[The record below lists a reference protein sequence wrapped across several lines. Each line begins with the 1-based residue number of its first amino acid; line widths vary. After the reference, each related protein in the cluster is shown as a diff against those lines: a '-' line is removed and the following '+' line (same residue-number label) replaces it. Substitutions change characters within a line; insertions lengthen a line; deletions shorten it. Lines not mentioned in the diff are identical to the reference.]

1 MRDTL
6 VILPLYQNAALIS
19 GLFGSLISAADDLSR
34 IGAQILIVVD
44 SPDDDELREVLR
56 VELPPLE
63 AVVPTFVHFNE
74 RNIGFIGSVNFGF
87 ARAIADRRDAIILNS
102 DVVVTAGAFSEL
114 RDVAYLDHMTGFVC
128 PRSNNATICSLPND
142 PCYRHRSVEASRTSY
157 DLLSP
162 YLPRFRYVPTAVG
175 FCTYIKWTI
184 LAEFG
189 CFDPIYG
196 CGYNEE
202 NDLVMRANRRGYR
215 AVLANH
221 AFVYHIGEQSFSLT
235 GASTSARDEQNGKI
249 FRKRYP
255 EYDRSIEREAG
266 SPEVLAEKML
276 TGFLPDDRGKL
287 TIAFDWSHIGLYHNG
302 TFEAAKAIL
311 VAAARR
317 WQSSYHIVV
326 IATPQAAAFHNI
338 DAIAGLSIVPRDK
351 AKTYAAI
358 IRVGQPF
365 DVGVVDFLM
374 QHSPIVVLYMLDTIA
389 LDCQYLDEIGL
400 QDIWQYS
407 LDSTDLV
414 VYISE
419 YTQTQFRLRF
429 RIPPATLE
437 LASLLSL
444 DTKDYHD
451 GDAHPA
457 AGETVLVVGNH
468 FSHKYVDPTVSLLVA
483 SYPDIK
489 VVVLGSTSVRC
500 PSVTVHPSGS
510 LDHDVID
517 RLYHQA
523 RVVLFPSHYEG
534 FGLPV
539 MHAIAR
545 RRPVVVRAMPLY
557 DEINARLGGS
567 SNLHQCETAEE
578 MVRLAC
584 DPTLQW
590 NEDDRN
596 FKNNGEGWDRVAAD
610 LERGISQARERCSY
624 DNLVARYERL
634 HRKGRDADGSYQP
647 RLPAKPPELSLF
659 GFVIPRIV
667 LIGTAIIALALLST
681 IGVLASSTFLAFRG
695 YSALPFWDQ
704 WQYVGPDAISESIF
718 RFHNEHRAFIS
729 KLLFLAD
736 ARFFDSR
743 NILLYGAIYLIQA
756 FHCAV
761 LIRLGLGSGIKG
773 RIRTLLVPMIAICAL
788 FATQNYEN
796 LTWGFQTQFVLVFAM
811 ASASFLCFALF
822 IDKKR
827 LIYLLASLASALVA
841 SFEMANGIG
850 TFPLLIL
857 FALYYRT
864 SWKVLALLA
873 LGMATVAL
881 TYAFGQIAFQSDPTI
896 VQSHVMLV
904 VRYTLV
910 YLGGFLATTMS
921 NSSLG
926 RAVGLG
932 DMASTIRLAF
942 MFGLMLV
949 GFCSWVVVFAS
960 RRVRPETV
968 AIGCVFA
975 FAGGSAGITAMGR
988 AGFGL
993 ESALSARYVAG
1004 SGLATTAAVFLL
1016 LWVLS
1021 SAGRAWIQATLL
1033 SGCALFLALIAL
1045 SQPYF
1050 IAMADNRRIGR
1061 DTAATALYTGVNDEE
1076 ALRNVFIDTNLV
1088 RTGAS
1093 YLKSKSGSIFSDG
1106 RYRLI
1111 GSRFSGSVA
1120 ACAVPVTGDTPV
1132 AGGGWRITG
1141 VAEIN
1146 PFVLRPPMIFVLDT
1160 DDQIVGLA
1168 FASIQIEQ
1176 SRRIQLKK
1184 IVQSVPWIGHVTAGA
1199 RGPFRAVLSTKADGC
1214 MQTVPVR

>member
-1 MRDTL
+1 MRDVL
-6 VILPLYQNAALIS
+6 VILPLYRNAALVPA
-19 GLFGSLISAADDLSR
+19 LFRSLVSAADDFAG
-34 IGAQILIVVD
+34 IGGRLLIIVD
-44 SPDDDELREVLR
+44 SPDDDELREMLR
-56 VELPPLE
+56 RELPALE
-63 AVVPTFVHFNE
+63 AVVPTVVHVNE
-74 RNIGFIGSVNFGF
+74 TNIGFIGSVNFGF
-87 ARAIADRRDAIILNS
+87 ARAIAERRDTIILNS
-102 DVVVTAGAFSEL
+102 DVVVSAGAFREI

-128 PRSNNATICSLPND
+128 PRSNNATICSLPSD
-142 PCYRHRSVEASRTSY
+142 PRYRHRSVEESRASY

-162 YLPRFRYVPTAVG
+162 HLPRFRYVPTAVG
-175 FCTYIKWTI
+175 FCMYIKWTI

-196 CGYNEE
+196 RGYNEE
-202 NDLVMRANRRGYR
+202 NDLVMRASRCGYR
-215 AVLANH
+215 AALANH
-221 AFVYHIGEQSFSLT
+221 AFVFHIGEQSFSLT
-235 GASTSARDEQNGKI
+235 SSSTSARDLQNGKI

-255 EYDRSIEREAG
+255 EYDRSIERELQ
-266 SPEVLAEKML
+266 SPEVFAETML
-276 TGFLPDDRGKL
+276 TGFLPDDQGKL

-317 WQSSYHIVV
+317 WQSSYNIVV
-326 IATPQAAAFHNI
+326 IASAQAAAFHGI
-338 DAIAGLSIVPRDK
+338 DAIAGVSIVARDK
-351 AKTYAAI
+351 AEIYAAI

-365 DVGVVDFLM
+365 DADVIDFLV
-374 QHSPIVVLYMLDTIA
+374 QHSPVVVLYMLDTIA

-429 RIPPATLE
+429 RISPTTLE

-444 DTKDYHD
+444 DTTDYRE
-451 GDAHPA
+451 GAARPA
-457 AGETVLVVGNH
+457 AGDTVLVVGNH
-468 FSHKYVDPTVSLLVA
+468 FSHKYVDPTVSLLAA
-483 SYPDIK
+483 SHPHVK
-489 VVVLGSTSVRC
+489 VVVLGGSSVRS

-510 LDHDVID
+510 LAPDVID
-517 RLYHQA
+517 QLYQDA

-545 RRPVVVRAMPLY
+545 RRPVIVRTMPLY
-557 DEINARLGGS
+557 DEINARLRGS
-567 SNLHQCETAEE
+567 SNLHQRETIEE

-584 DPTLQW
+584 DPATQW
-590 NEDDRN
+590 NPEDRSFDG
-596 FKNNGEGWDRVAAD
+596 NGEGWDRVAAD
-610 LERGISQARERCSY
+610 LESGIDQARERSRY

-634 HRKGRDADGSYQP
+634 QRKGPEANERYRSRKSA
-647 RLPAKPPELSLF
+647 APPELRIF
-659 GFVIPRIV
+659 GFVVPRIV
-667 LIGTAIIALALLST
+667 LIGTVIIVLALLST
-681 IGVLASSTFLAFRG
+681 LGVLVSSAFMAFRG

-704 WQYVGPDAISESIF
+704 WQYVGPDAISASFF
-718 RFHNEHRAFIS
+718 RFHNEHRAVIS

-736 ARFFDSR
+736 AQWFGSR
-743 NILLYGAIYLIQA
+743 NILLYSAIYLIQA

-761 LIRLGLGSGIKG
+761 LVRLGLGSGIKG
-773 RIRTLLVPMIAICAL
+773 RIRSLLVPMTVICTL

-822 IDKKR
+822 IDR
-827 LIYLLASLASALVA
+827 RRPVYLLESLAAALVA

-850 TFPLLIL
+850 TFPLLML

-864 SWKVLALLA
+864 SWKVLVLIA
-873 LGMATVAL
+873 LGMATVVL
-881 TYAFGQIAFQSDPTI
+881 TYAFGQIVFQSDPTM

-904 VRYTLV
+904 VKYTLV
-910 YLGGFLATTMS
+910 YLGGFLATTVT

-926 RAVGLG
+926 RAMGVT
-932 DMASTIRLAF
+932 DMATTIRLAF

-949 GFCSWVVVFAS
+949 GFCSWVVLFAS

-968 AIGCVFA
+968 AIACVFA
-975 FAGGSAGITAMGR
+975 FAAGSAGITALGR
-988 AGFGL
+988 AGLGL

-1004 SGLATTAAVFLL
+1004 SGLATVAAVFLL

-1021 SAGRAWIQATLL
+1021 SAGRAWIQATML
-1033 SGCALFLALIAL
+1033 SGVALFLALVAL

-1061 DTAATALYTGVNDEE
+1061 DTATTALYTGVNDED
-1076 ALRNVFIDTNLV
+1076 ALRNVFIDANLV
-1088 RTGAS
+1088 RAGAS
-1093 YLKSKSGSIFSDG
+1093 YFRSESASIFADD
-1106 RYRLI
+1106 RYRLL
-1111 GSRFSGSVA
+1111 GRKFSGSVA
-1120 ACAVPVTGDTPV
+1120 ACAVAVTGDTPV
-1132 AGGGWRITG
+1132 VGGGWRITG
-1141 VAEIN
+1141 TAEVN
-1146 PFVLRPPMIFVLDT
+1146 PFVLRPPMIFVLDS
-1160 DDQIVGLA
+1160 DDRIVGLA

-1184 IVQSVPWIGHVTAGA
+1184 IVQSVPWIGHVVPGA
-1199 RGPFRAVLSTKADGC
+1199 RGPFRAVLSSKADSC
-1214 MQTVPVR
+1214 MQTAAPR